1 MENYF
6 IPHGYGLHNLIT
18 KAIKRGETI
27 FYHYG
32 INEEGDKKLFG
43 TYFGLPSPQT
53 IGTLYQQDTYAKA
66 KAWEFMSNHK
76 LS

>member
-6 IPHGYGLHNLIT
+6 IPSGYALHNLIT
-18 KAIKRGETI
+18 KAIKRGEPV

-32 INEEGDKKLFG
+32 INDDGGKKLFG
-43 TYFGLPSPQT
+43 TYFDLPTPQRT
-53 IGTLYQQDTYAKA
+53 GTLYQQDAYAKQ